1 MIRAFASIEKRG
13 FSLLEFLIAMTV
25 IALVGI
31 ALFNG
36 IAAMLTKKNRE
47 TVAMH
52 AADAAEVLRGY
63 PAKLNAC
70 LGKSDP
76 CAELLAACNSSLSC
90 GDTSVCDDNN
100 TCVVCYTDPYNG
112 RKLFYGFV
120 SDNLTANTYKVTIC
134 WAYGSETGNFT
145 TTLSLP

>member
-1 MIRAFASIEKRG
+1 MAYVFANIEKRA

-36 IAAMLTKKNRE
+36 IAIMLAKKNRE
-47 TVAMH
+47 TVAIH
-52 AADAAEVLRGY
+52 TADAAQVLRGY

-70 LGKSDP
+70 LGKSNP
-76 CAELLAACNSSLSC
+76 CAELTAECNSSLSC

-120 SDNLTANTYKVTIC
+120 SDNITTNTYKVTLC
-134 WAYGSETGNFT
+134 WVYGSETGNFT
-145 TTLSLP
+145 ATLSLP